1 MSRRIAL
8 GGENLGEEKAQE
20 GHGPRQVLIPPAWE
34 TDSQGEQSREV
45 GQRHLPHLLEV
56 KGRCAGGPAN

>member
-8 GGENLGEEKAQE
+8 EGEHLGEGKAQE
-20 GHGPRQVLIPPAWE
+20 GHGPRQVLIPPVWE

-45 GQRHLPHLLEV
+45 GQRHSPHLLEV
-56 KGRCAGGPAN
+56 TG